1 MTIHVIGPIKQL
13 ILDERPR
20 PEFVSARQSI
30 LVYNIQGVFGLI
42 KMEFKFKPSK
52 LLGLSPVIV
61 SLIASA
67 VALTP
72 ATTVVVAIPH
82 D

>member
-1 MTIHVIGPIKQL
+1 
-13 ILDERPR
+13 
-20 PEFVSARQSI
+20 
-30 LVYNIQGVFGLI
+30 
-42 KMEFKFKPSK
+42 MEFKFKPSK